1 MPSLTYLTK
10 KNMQTLKL
18 ISLILLGTLFAC
30 QTPPTATPLA
40 VQYLTSPAKAAANP
54 PYSEVVKVGQML
66 FLSGQLGYEPGTR
79 ELPEGGIQTETHNAL
94 QNIETTLKQHGAD
107 LTNVVKVNVYLAD
120 IEDYAAMNAVYRGFF
135 TEHFPARTTLAVAGV
150 PRGARLEVECVAVV
164 E

>member
-1 MPSLTYLTK
+1 MR
-10 KNMQTLKL
+10 TLRL
-18 ISLILLGTLFAC
+18 IPFILLTALFAC
-30 QTPPTATPLA
+30 QAPPATPPLE
-40 VQYLTSPAKAAANP
+40 VQYLTSPAKSAANP

-79 ELPEGGIQTETHNAL
+79 DLPEGGIRAETRNVL

-107 LTNVVKVNVYLAD
+107 LNSVVKVNVYLAD
-120 IEDYAAMNAVYRGFF
+120 IEDYAAMNEVYRGFF